1 MATSARRRMMIQGT
15 AAQVA
20 SLPAPI
26 GGWNARDSL
35 ANMEPTD
42 AVQLTNMFPTVSSVN
57 LRGGYQQFATGITGQ
72 VESLFNYSG
81 GASEK
86 LFAVAGGKIYDVT
99 AGGAVGA
106 AVVSGLTNS
115 RWEYV
120 NVSTHWR
127 YHDNARRCDAVQKPR
142 MVH

>member
-1 MATSARRRMMIQGT
+1 MATSARRRMMVQGT

-35 ANMEPTD
+35 ANMEATD
-42 AVQLTNMFPTVSSVN
+42 SVQLTNMFPAVSSVN
-57 LRGGYQQFATGITGQ
+57 LRGGYQQYATGITGQ

-81 GASEK
+81 GNAEK
-86 LFAVAGGKIYDVT
+86 LFAVASDKIYDVT

-106 AVVSGLTNS
+106 PVVSGLTTCNY
-115 RWEYV
+115 RC
-120 NVSTHWR
+120 N
-127 YHDNARRCDAVQKPR
+127 DNNA
-142 MVH
+142 